1 MKADLW
7 VGSLALLMTAGTL
20 VGCDDG
26 VESEE
31 EDFTSAQA
39 TLLEFEFDGELVTT
53 ETFNLRETIQDQL
66 LYTIGHLNEK
76 RSVGRLDTVQVEDIQ
91 TTRQDDGTT
100 LVKYHAKL
108 PVAWGSKTNLPKT
121 YELKLPRRIDFEG
134 LQKFSDAYKSSCVDF
149 GAHDVSPG
157 NLWYYYRPNRSGCK
171 LVDGDIVKLNATV
184 TKSLEN
190 TEGKYPEYH
199 KVWEDDQLRVV
210 AIFGKYEDGA
220 TTSSDAGIAA
230 YDQFVRTATSSFSGA
245 TTTPALTGS
254 AGVANPDVTIEATLA
269 NGKKLTINALLVD
282 NVSSAPQSFYDRY
295 EDLSTDGD
303 IIIYNGHAGLGR
315 TCERWLSEASSRL
328 GATRSS

>member
-157 NLWYYYRPNRSGCK
+157 NLWYYYRPATSGCA
-171 LVDGDIVKLNATV
+171 LVPADVVKLTATV
-184 TKSLEN
+184 DVSLEN
-190 TEGKYPEYH
+190 TRASTPSTTRSGRTIPEGR
-199 KVWEDDQLRVV
+199 VDLRQIRRRRHGEHRTP
-210 AIFGKYEDGA
+210 ASRP
-220 TTSSDAGIAA
+220 TTRSCRREASLRPGG
-230 YDQFVRTATSSFSGA
+230 S
-245 TTTPALTGS
+245 TTTPTLGLS
-254 AGVANPDVTIEATLA
+254 NPGVANPDVDVPRHAAGRQAPAPSTRC
-269 NGKKLTINALLVD
+269 
-282 NVSSAPQSFYDRY
+282 SSTTSPAPRRAFYDRY
-295 EDLSTDGD
+295 EGPEHRRRPHRLQRPRRPRPERAS
-303 IIIYNGHAGLGR
+303 AG
-315 TCERWLSEASSRL
+315 
-328 GATRSS
+328 